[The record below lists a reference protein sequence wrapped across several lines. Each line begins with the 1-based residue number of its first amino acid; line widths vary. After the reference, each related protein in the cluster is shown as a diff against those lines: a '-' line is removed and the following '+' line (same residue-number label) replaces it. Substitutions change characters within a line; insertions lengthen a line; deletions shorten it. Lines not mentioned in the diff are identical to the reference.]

1 MTNQEIKSYKEMGI
15 PVAKKRKIAKS
26 ITLMELVEY
35 GLIFLLTKIYLF
47 NALSPFGVSYFASIF
62 PKQKRGVVIS
72 SAFLGILAAGMGIV
86 SLKYAGAL
94 VITCAFCVLMEKE
107 LSKRPW
113 LYGIVA
119 AGAVT
124 LTGMV
129 FVIFN
134 GFIVYDFLLQ
144 IFESLLV
151 FLSYFAFET
160 ATEVLHGSKERKIF
174 EPAESLS
181 LVVLCSGV
189 VMSLQMIP
197 YFQSVAHTL
206 SMVIIFVA
214 GLAGGFPL
222 SCATG
227 ITLGIVN
234 SVTEAAPAA
243 VVAIYGV
250 SALCSGLLQKKG
262 RWGVIIGFFVTNSF
276 AVAYFSGISGTV
288 ITFSCIV
295 AAGILLFLIPDR
307 FLSMFGEVIKAPGYQ
322 EDSVMRIREIM
333 EDKLTEVSD
342 SFTELSVIF
351 NNAVES
357 RIDSEVRNP
366 GYLFDKTAE
375 QICRGCSLMNF
386 CWQKEYSE
394 TRHAL
399 LTLYNRM
406 EMRGRGVLE
415 DVPESFKR
423 ECIRLDEF
431 LETLNKNYDVHKVN
445 LLWAGRVAESRGLV
459 AEQFKNV
466 SSVLE
471 HLKKELVCEPSEAI
485 RLERKIAASLD
496 RHGFTASQVRVSS
509 GDGLEVT
516 MVMENC
522 EGERICAGKVAAIIS
537 HAVGLPMLKI
547 PSPCSRESCRL
558 KFQAKPRF
566 SMETGFAQ
574 VAGRNGTQNGD
585 HLMSTLS
592 ADGRYILALSDG
604 MGSGDNAEAQSSMT
618 IHLIRRLLASGFDKE
633 TALRIINSMLLVST
647 EQESFATAD
656 LCLVNLYSGA
666 LEFIK
671 IGAVN
676 SYVKR
681 GDGVEKIGCTSLP
694 AGIVSELD
702 PDRDLRYAKTGD
714 YVVMVTDGV
723 TDVLD
728 CGMTGR
734 LFHLVENYEGDS
746 PQRLADEILKNAIAA
761 SGGIPKDDMTVLVA
775 KLIEA

>member
-1 MTNQEIKSYKEMGI
+1 MTNQEIKSYEQMGI
-15 PVAKKRKIAKS
+15 PVAKKRKTANRLTVI
-26 ITLMELVEY
+26 ELLEC

-47 NALSPFGVSYFASIF
+47 NALSPFGVSYFAAVF
-62 PKQKRGVVIS
+62 PKQKRGITVA
-72 SAFLGILAAGMGIV
+72 SACLGILAAGMGIV

-94 VITCAFCVLMEKE
+94 VITCAFCILMEKE
-107 LSKRPW
+107 LSNRPW
-113 LYGIVA
+113 CYGVVA
-119 AGAVT
+119 AGSIV
-124 LTGMV
+124 LTGVV

-134 GFIVYDFLLQ
+134 GFLLYDFLFL
-144 IFESLLV
+144 IFEAILV

-160 ATEVLHGSKERKIF
+160 ATEVLRGSKERKVF
-174 EPAESLS
+174 DPAESLS

-189 VMSLQMIP
+189 VMSLQTLP
-197 YFQSVAHTL
+197 YFRSIAHTL
-206 SMVIIFVA
+206 SLVIIFIA
-214 GLAGGFPL
+214 GLTGGFPL

-227 ITLGIVN
+227 ITLGVVN
-234 SVTEAAPAA
+234 SVADSTPAV

-276 AVAYFSGISGTV
+276 AVAYFSGISGS
-288 ITFSCIV
+288 ILTFSCMV

-307 FLSMFGEVIKAPGYQ
+307 YLSVFGEVIKAPGYQ

-333 EDKLTEVSD
+333 QDKLTEVSD
-342 SFTELSVIF
+342 SFSELSIIF
-351 NNAVES
+351 NEAVES
-357 RIDSEVRNP
+357 RVDSEIRNP

-386 CWQKEYSE
+386 CWQKEYNE

-423 ECIRLDEF
+423 ECIHLEEF

-471 HLKKELVCEPSEAI
+471 HLKKELVCEPTESL

-496 RHGFTASQVRVSS
+496 RHGIEASQVRVSN
-509 GDGLEVT
+509 GDGLEVSL
-516 MVMENC
+516 VMEDC
-522 EGERICAGKVAAIIS
+522 EGDRKCAGKVAAIIS
-537 HAVGLPMLKI
+537 HAVGVPMLKI
-547 PSPCSRESCRL
+547 PSPCERKNCRL

-566 SMETGFAQ
+566 VMETGFAQ
-574 VAGRNGTQNGD
+574 VAGGNGRQNGD
-585 HLMSTLS
+585 HLMNSLS

-676 SYVKR
+676 SYVKQ
-681 GDGVEKIGCTSLP
+681 GNTVEKIGCSSLP
-694 AGIVSELD
+694 AGIVSELE
-702 PDRDLRYAKTGD
+702 PDRDLRYARMGD
-714 YVVMVTDGV
+714 FIIMVTDGI

-728 CGMTGR
+728 CGMTGTLFR
-734 LFHLVENYEGDS
+734 LIENYHGDS
-746 PQRLADEILKNAIAA
+746 PQRLADEIMKKAVET
-761 SGGIPKDDMTVLVA
+761 SGGVPKDDMTVLVA
-775 KLIEA
+775 KLSEA